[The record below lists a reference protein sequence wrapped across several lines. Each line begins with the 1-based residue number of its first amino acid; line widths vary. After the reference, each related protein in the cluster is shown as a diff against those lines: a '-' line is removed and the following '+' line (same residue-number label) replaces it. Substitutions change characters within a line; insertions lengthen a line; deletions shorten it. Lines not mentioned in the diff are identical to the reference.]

1 MATVLIHTAERFDAR
16 LLGYERACNPREDA
30 EGLIVTK
37 DDGPVLSITLE
48 GPEGE
53 VTLSGS
59 AEIREVAKSL
69 MAALG
74 VQTQRAA

>member
-1 MATVLIHTAERFDAR
+1 MTTLINTADRYDAG
-16 LLGYERACNPREDA
+16 LLGYERACHPREDGD
-30 EGLIVTK
+30 GLIVTVG
-37 DDGPVLSITLE
+37 DGPVLSITLE
-48 GPEGE
+48 GPDGE
-53 VTLSGS
+53 VTLSGT